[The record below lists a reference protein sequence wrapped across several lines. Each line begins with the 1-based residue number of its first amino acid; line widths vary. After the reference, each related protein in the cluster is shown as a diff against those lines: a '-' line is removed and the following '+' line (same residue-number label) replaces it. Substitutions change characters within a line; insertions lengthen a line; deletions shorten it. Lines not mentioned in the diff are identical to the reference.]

1 MTSCEA
7 GNLPQKI
14 SSVSSDAQKKNINS
28 PTKQQWNFFRVSRDF
43 FGMWDHL

>member
-14 SSVSSDAQKKNINS
+14 SSVSSDAQKKKHKFPNETTVEFLQS
-28 PTKQQWNFFRVSRDF
+28 F
-43 FGMWDHL
+43 